1 MDIQVDKSVSRDGA
15 ERWSFPLVG
24 SSFRASDGKSRQ
36 AALRKAYKKQESFWD
51 DDTADCSV
59 DVYLDRYIYDS
70 KPAYRVYFD
79 DREVG
84 NVPASV
90 AAELANLEDSGYS
103 VWGDDC
109 EIYGGPTPDFPDK
122 HYGARLYV
130 KVRKRPLRQG
140 PDSVTPVDCASHSA
154 PSGRVSA
161 SPRAA
166 VTIASHDPWDVEPT
180 QHAVESLSPVSDSSA
195 HAYTPQS
202 AHPTDTQEAIRAK
215 GSRTRRNILLGALI
229 LCAVFY
235 LIVAVIPDVIYALYD

>member
-59 DVYLDRYIYDS
+59 DVYLERYIYDS

-90 AAELANLEDSGYS
+90 ASELANLEDSGYS

-130 KVRKRPLRQG
+130 NVRKRPLRQVA
-140 PDSVTPVDCASHSA
+140 D
-154 PSGRVSA
+154 SA
-161 SPRAA
+161 SA
-166 VTIASHDPWDVEPT
+166 TITSPDPLDIKPT
-180 QHAVESLSPVSDSSA
+180 QHSVESASPVSDSSSHVYA
-195 HAYTPQS
+195 PQS

>member
-140 PDSVTPVDCASHSA
+140 PDSAA
-154 PSGRVSA
+154 P
-161 SPRAA
+161 
-166 VTIASHDPWDVEPT
+166 
-180 QHAVESLSPVSDSSA
+180 VESPSPVSDSSA
-195 HAYTPQS
+195 HAYAPQS

-235 LIVAVIPDVIYALYD
+235 LIVVVIPDVIYALYD